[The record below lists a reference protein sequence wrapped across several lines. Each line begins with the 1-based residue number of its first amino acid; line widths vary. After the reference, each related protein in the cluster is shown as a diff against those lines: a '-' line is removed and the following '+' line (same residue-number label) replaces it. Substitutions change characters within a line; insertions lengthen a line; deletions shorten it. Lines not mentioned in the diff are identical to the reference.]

1 MLQYRSSVGII
12 SQMLNTSF
20 FLLCLTSLHT
30 EIDVFTE
37 KNLETRKRKDFFTST
52 LFLLDAV
59 DNE

>member
-1 MLQYRSSVGII
+1 
-12 SQMLNTSF
+12 MLNTSF